1 MPLTRFAQLIHDN
14 PAWVHP
20 YHLLKQLCQNN
31 ASLPYRKSLYIR
43 TLPTDP
49 VTSDD
54 YTIQLVVEPSPT
66 RHRVTLKVP
75 TNYIELLESALL
87 ALCSVDELRT
97 FLQNGR
103 DESSR
108 PEQLLT
114 QLAAELLFPDGKAD
128 HKADSTKGK
137 PILADAGIHI
147 KNVHNNL
154 GIFSLLAMIVNQTQL
169 VHQITDLLPQLDDAA
184 DHLRFVELPEKTKEL
199 RLDPLFL
206 PTYPQ
211 VFKIFDLDGA
221 QTEESRFW
229 HDTKVKSKIFSEYRN
244 LATHDTHWNNVIG
257 GLSFPNPSEQQYAA
271 LKPVLDLDQSWN
283 GDDAKILE
291 TGITTSKVFNVG
303 DKEAGDGARAF
314 IRYLNFLSAATPA
327 QLRRGPH
334 TAQFQFHDTL
344 TNIAARLTFLQKI
357 LMDQI
362 ARCWPPGRMHMY
374 WTASDYDCYAHSS
387 GIFYEI
393 LTAEYVK
400 ALAKHIVR
408 RMREIHKRS
417 SNDKNER
424 CVLECGARNG
434 RLSHFLLSTVACELG
449 VSISDR
455 DVHSAALQAK
465 DVGSWRFRAVD
476 LKPRVK
482 VPEFHVGVEQIDY
495 RDAVERYHPA
505 IVLSSWMPSAED
517 WTVELRRIG
526 GDALKEY
533 VLIGDLSA
541 VGTRASWGDVRS
553 ESEIRGMNEGSTEN
567 SVSTN
572 LQPTRPDSPRKRKN
586 MAEEPDS
593 KAHSKTVDD
602 NGIETGVEIEQALG
616 SMSLGKRKVMTDE
629 LDEKTATDGVSESEQ
644 HPYCN
649 PSTSA
654 TSDIILNN
662 IRIVTGWMNTER
674 AGSPDANHTNP
685 SDLSPTKVIKFQ
697 HSLIRQY
704 EARQIEVLRQNTIT
718 LFYFAILG
726 TLPHEPPEMNPDGV
740 IKVMA
745 DRVPACVRDGFRV
758 KYLMDVTKWQMGRTD
773 FIATG
778 FEKHCWT
785 VSFSK
790 M

>member
-1 MPLTRFAQLIHDN
+1 MPLTHFAQLIHDN
-14 PAWVHP
+14 PAWLQP
-20 YHLLKQLCQNN
+20 YHLLKQLCQSNV
-31 ASLPYRKSLYIR
+31 SLPYRQSLQIH

-49 VTSDD
+49 ITSDN
-54 YTIQLVVEPSPT
+54 YTIQLTVEPSYT

-75 TNYIELLESALL
+75 TNYIELFESALL

-114 QLAAELLFPDGKAD
+114 QLAAELLFPGDKAD

-137 PILADAGIHI
+137 SILSDAGINT
-147 KNVHNNL
+147 KNTHNNL
-154 GIFSLLAMIVNQTQL
+154 GIFSLLTMILNQNQL
-169 VHQITDLLPQLDDAA
+169 VRQITDLLPQLDDAA

-206 PTYPQ
+206 PTHQQ
-211 VFKIFDLDGA
+211 VLNIFDLDGA
-221 QTEESRFW
+221 QTEESKFW
-229 HDTKVKSKIFSEYRN
+229 RDTKVKTKIFSEYRS
-244 LATHDTHWNNVIG
+244 LAMYDTHWNNVIG
-257 GLSFPNPSEQQYAA
+257 GLSFPNPSERQYVE
-271 LKPVLDLDQSWN
+271 LKPILDLVQSWN

-291 TGITTSKVFNVG
+291 TGIATHEVFTVG
-303 DKEAGDGARAF
+303 DEKTGGGARAL

-344 TNIAARLTFLQKI
+344 TNITARLTLLQKI
-357 LMDQI
+357 LMDKI
-362 ARCWPPGRMHMY
+362 AQCWPPGRVHMH

-393 LTAEYVK
+393 LTTEYVK

-408 RMREIHKRS
+408 RMREIHKLLAKGAS
-417 SNDKNER
+417 GDENER

-434 RLSHFLLSTVACELG
+434 RLSHFLLSAVACELG
-449 VSISDR
+449 VSISDC
-455 DVHSAALQAK
+455 DAHSAALQAK

-476 LKPRVK
+476 FKPRIK
-482 VPEFHVGVEQIDY
+482 VPEFYVGVEQMDY
-495 RDAVERYHPA
+495 RGAVERYHPS
-505 IVLSSWMPSAED
+505 IILSSWMPSGED
-517 WTVELRRIG
+517 WTIELRKIG

-553 ESEIRGMNEGSTEN
+553 ESEIRGMNEN

-572 LQPTRPDSPRKRKN
+572 LQPTRPDSPRKRKI
-586 MAEEPDS
+586 MADEPDN
-593 KAHSKTVDD
+593 KEAND
-602 NGIETGVEIEQALG
+602 NGIKTAVGIEQALG
-616 SMSLGKRKVMTDE
+616 SMSLGKRKLMADE
-629 LDEKTATDGVSESEQ
+629 PDEETATDEVSKSEQ
-644 HPYCN
+644 HPYCD

-654 TSDIILNN
+654 MSDIILNN

-674 AGSPDANHTNP
+674 AVTLDAHP
-685 SDLSPTKVIKFQ
+685 PGLSQTELIGFQ

-704 EARQIEVLRQNTIT
+704 EARQIEVLRQKTIT

-726 TLPHEPPEMNPDGV
+726 KLPHEPPEMNPDGA

-745 DRVPACVRDGFRV
+745 DRVPACLRDGFRV

-773 FIATG
+773 FIETG

-785 VSFSK
+785 ASFSK